1 MKISK
6 IWTII
11 RSRLKSKKNMPDWYY
26 ERLKVCEKCPHNSK
40 NKNSLSL
47 KQKILYLLN
56 NLEPF
61 CSICGCNLFA
71 KSSIPYPD
79 EDCGMVNLGEES
91 KWKHIKT
98 T

>member
-40 NKNSLSL
+40 NKDSLSL

-56 NLEPF
+56 SLKPY
-61 CSICGCNLFA
+61 CSICFCQLESKCSEESESCSA
-71 KSSIPYPD
+71 DS
-79 EDCGMVNLGEES
+79 VGEEK
-91 KWKHIKT
+91 KWNERI
-98 T
+98 